1 MSRQNVNALQ
11 DAPES
16 DAATIH
22 SEATLT
28 HVIEST
34 DKPVNCFQNQIFL
47 EEATTSNHRIFIL
60 FGSKTRHLITF
71 SSREG
76 LLDLVKNVV
85 TPNVVNAIHC
95 ELPILAHIQDKLVK
109 LFPATKFWYC
119 KTRVADIV
127 RRDEQKEI
135 MIIEHNRAHRAD
147 QENVKQV
154 LLDYYF
160 PKMGKIATEVVVN
173 CRVCEK
179 AKYDRHPKK
188 QELGVTPIPSRVG
201 EMLHI
206 DIFSTAGKYLT
217 IVDKFSKFSL
227 VQPFPRAPLK
237 MLKLQFCS

>member
-1 MSRQNVNALQ
+1 
-11 DAPES
+11 
-16 DAATIH
+16 
-22 SEATLT
+22 
-28 HVIEST
+28 
-34 DKPVNCFQNQIFL
+34 
-47 EEATTSNHRIFIL
+47 
-60 FGSKTRHLITF
+60 
-71 SSREG
+71 

-85 TPNVVNAIHC
+85 TSNLVNAIHC

-188 QELGVTPIPSRVG
+188 IGTWSDSNPFARRCDVTYRYIFNSRK
-201 EMLHI
+201 
-206 DIFSTAGKYLT
+206 IFDNS
-217 IVDKFSKFSL
+217 
-227 VQPFPRAPLK
+227 
-237 MLKLQFCS
+237 